1 MAVVQTRN
9 DDTPWTL
16 DEGADSNFEILNS
29 ANETRIYTRYLASVN
44 GKVFANYSGSSWF
57 VTTKGLLS
65 VADDLEA
72 ARAD

>member
-16 DEGADSNFEILNS
+16 DEGEDSNSEILNS

-44 GKVFANYSGSSWF
+44 GKVFANY
-57 VTTKGLLS
+57 
-65 VADDLEA
+65 
-72 ARAD
+72 